1 MEASIL
7 LVDDKELWRRS
18 VRSLLQAH
26 QHLHVVGE
34 AADGLEAVQKSQEL
48 HPDLILLDIGI
59 PTLNGIKAADRI
71 GQVAPDVKILFV
83 SQNNDLDIVHAVLS
97 HGACGYVLK
106 TDAGRELLPGI
117 AAVLDGETFVS
128 SGLKE

>member
-18 VRSLLQAH
+18 VRSLLQAQ

-34 AADGLEAVQKSQEL
+34 AGDGLEAVQKSQEL

-59 PTLNGIKAADRI
+59 PTLNGIKAAARI
-71 GQVAPDVKILFV
+71 GQVAPHVKILFV
-83 SQNNDLDIVHAVLS
+83 SQNKDLDIVHAALRN
-97 HGACGYVLK
+97 GACGYVLK
-106 TDAGRELLPGI
+106 TDAGRELLSGI